1 MSKLVT
7 LGLLLSAALFTLAG
21 CKERNQGDEAPTQMP
36 PILASLSSAPPS
48 AAPSSTAPLA
58 QKDQTMFTPLADN
71 IDVAPQISLDQVAA
85 AKAQGVTMIINNRPD
100 GEDPTAPQGAQIA
113 AAAEAAGLDY
123 VAIPIT
129 HAGFSG
135 PQVDAM
141 IAAMSKAE
149 ASGGKVL
156 AYCRSGTRSTLL
168 WSLAKAKQGS
178 NPADLS
184 RLAANAGYDLTP
196 IRPMLDALSGKV
208 E

>member
-1 MSKLVT
+1 MKMSALALAT
-7 LGLLLSAALFTLAG
+7 AMLTLSA
-21 CKERNQGDEAPTQMP
+21 CKDRSQSERSPAQMP
-36 PILASLSSAPPS
+36 PILASLSSAPLATKDTS
-48 AAPSSTAPLA
+48 MFVPL
-58 QKDQTMFTPLADN
+58 TET
-71 IDVAPQISLDQVAA
+71 IEVSPQISLDQVAA

-100 GEDPTAPQGAQIA
+100 GEDPSAPQSADIA
-113 AAAEAAGLDY
+113 AAAAAVGIDY

-129 HAGFSG
+129 HAGFSA

-141 IAAMSKAE
+141 IQALATAE

-168 WSLAKAKQGS
+168 WSLAQAKQGA

-184 RLAANAGYDLTP
+184 RVAARAGYDLSP
-196 IRPMLDALSGKV
+196 IRPMLDALSGKA

>member
-1 MSKLVT
+1 MNRSLAIV
-7 LGLLLSAALFTLAG
+7 LSLAVAAVSLTG
-21 CKERNQGDEAPTQMP
+21 CKERGPGQRSPAQMP
-36 PILASLSSAPPS
+36 PILASLPA
-48 AAPSSTAPLA
+48 AAPNAAPTIT
-58 QKDQTMFTPLADN
+58 KDQPMFTPLADN

-100 GEDPTAPQGAQIA
+100 GEDPSAPQGADIA

-129 HAGFSG
+129 HAGFSA

-141 IAAMSKAE
+141 VAALSKAE

-168 WSLAKAKQGS
+168 WSLAKAKQGG
-178 NPADLS
+178 NPAELS
-184 RLAANAGYDLTP
+184 KLAANAGYDLTP
-196 IRPMLDALSGKV
+196 IRPMLDALSGQV

>member
-1 MSKLVT
+1 MKMSALALAT
-7 LGLLLSAALFTLAG
+7 AMLTLSA
-21 CKERNQGDEAPTQMP
+21 CKDRSQSERSPAQMP
-36 PILASLSSAPPS
+36 PILASLSSAPLATKDTS
-48 AAPSSTAPLA
+48 MFVPL
-58 QKDQTMFTPLADN
+58 TET
-71 IDVAPQISLDQVAA
+71 IEVSPQISLDQVAA

-100 GEDPTAPQGAQIA
+100 GEDPSAPQSADIA
-113 AAAEAAGLDY
+113 AAAAAVGIDY

-129 HAGFSG
+129 HAGFSA

-141 IAAMSKAE
+141 IQALATAE

-168 WSLAKAKQGS
+168 WSLAQAKQGA

-184 RLAANAGYDLTP
+184 KVAARAGYDLSP
-196 IRPMLDALSGKV
+196 IRPMLDALSGKA

>member
-1 MSKLVT
+1 MRKPVAHALT
-7 LGLLLSAALFTLAG
+7 LAVAMLALAG
-21 CKERNQGDEAPTQMP
+21 CKERSQGNRTPTQMP
-36 PILASLSSAPPS
+36 PILASLS
-48 AAPSSTAPLA
+48 AAPSTTAPLT
-58 QKDQTMFTPLADN
+58 QKDQSMFTPLANN

-100 GEDPTAPQGAQIA
+100 GEDPSAPQGADIA

-141 IAAMSKAE
+141 IAAMGKAE

-168 WSLAKAKQGS
+168 WSLAKAKQGG
-178 NPADLS
+178 NPAELS
-184 RLAANAGYDLTP
+184 KLAANAGYDLSP
-196 IRPMLDALSGKV
+196 IRPMLDALSGRV

>member
-1 MSKLVT
+1 MNRWLALSLPLAVA
-7 LGLLLSAALFTLAG
+7 GLSLAG
-21 CKERNQGDEAPTQMP
+21 CKERSQGERSPTQMP
-36 PILASLSSAPPS
+36 PILASLS
-48 AAPSSTAPLA
+48 AATPDTAPTFT
-58 QKDQTMFTPLADN
+58 KDQNMFTPLADN

-100 GEDPTAPQGAQIA
+100 GEDPSAPQGGDIA
-113 AAAEAAGLDY
+113 AAAAAAGIDY

-141 IAAMSKAE
+141 IAALGKAE
-149 ASGGKVL
+149 ANGGKVL

-168 WSLAKAKQGS
+168 WSLAQAKQGK
-178 NPADLS
+178 NPAELS
-184 RLAANAGYDLTP
+184 RVAANAGYDLSP
-196 IRPMLDALSGKV
+196 VRPMLDALSGRV

>member
-1 MSKLVT
+1 MKMSALALAAAMLT
-7 LGLLLSAALFTLAG
+7 LSA
-21 CKERNQGDEAPTQMP
+21 CKDRSQSERSPAQMP
-36 PILASLSSAPPS
+36 PILASLSSAPLATKDTS
-48 AAPSSTAPLA
+48 MFVPL
-58 QKDQTMFTPLADN
+58 TET
-71 IDVAPQISLDQVAA
+71 IEVSPQISLDQVAA

-100 GEDPTAPQGAQIA
+100 GEDPSAPQSADIA
-113 AAAEAAGLDY
+113 AAAAAAGIDY

-129 HAGFSG
+129 HAGFSA

-141 IAAMSKAE
+141 IKALATAE

-168 WSLAKAKQGS
+168 WSLAQAKQGA

-184 RLAANAGYDLTP
+184 RVAARAGYDLSP
-196 IRPMLDALSGKV
+196 IRPMLDALSGQA